1 MAVSKEKW
9 SEAFQLLSQF
19 ERKIIGPSEFSWAY
33 LVSELGISKPTM
45 WRNTEF
51 RSEHERVSKLVNK
64 YKNKKTD
71 YDLETSKLSKKDQE
85 ITKLKQRII
94 SLEQELDHERER
106 LAYAAFIARQK
117 NIDPN
122 LFEKET
128 PLIKARAVAAIKEKT
143 AKKDELDLS
152 RFRGK
157 S

>member
-9 SEAFQLLSQF
+9 GEAFQLLYQF
-19 ERKIIGPSEFSWAY
+19 ERKIIDPSEFSWAY

-45 WRNTEF
+45 WRNAEF
-51 RSEHERVSKLVNK
+51 RSEHDRVSKLVNK
-64 YKNKKTD
+64 YKNKQAD

-85 ITKLKQRII
+85 IAELKQRII

-106 LAYAAFIARQK
+106 LAYAALIARQN

-128 PLIKARAVAAIKEKT
+128 PLIKARAVAAKKEKT
-143 AKKDELDLS
+143 AKMDVLDLD
-152 RFRGK
+152 RFRSK